1 MREKAARCARTCL
14 KPELG
19 AGFLAQS
26 STNFGQE
33 TDMTG
38 GLAAIRGCAMV
49 TIRRIAMAAAACAVA
64 SLTALAD
71 DQKPPQAQPVYT
83 PRLNNIMI
91 LTQLGHFKLWY
102 AGAVQNWPLANYE
115 LEQIRASISIA
126 KTLYP
131 DSEKSN
137 MDTMRP
143 AAEDL
148 DKAINAK
155 DAASFTRAYSKLTA
169 ACNACHEATGFGF
182 IKIRVPRLSPI
193 ETSPFS
199 DESFN
204 GK

>member
-1 MREKAARCARTCL
+1 L

-19 AGFLAQS
+19 ASFPWDPLS
-26 STNFGQE
+26 STNFGQQ
-33 TDMTG
+33 TDMTAE
-38 GLAAIRGCAMV
+38 LAAIRGCAMV
-49 TIRRIAMAAAACAVA
+49 LLRHIAIAAVACAAAC
-64 SLTALAD
+64 LTALAD
-71 DQKPPQAQPVYT
+71 DQKSPPGQQVYT

-115 LEQIRASISIA
+115 LEQIRASIRLA
-126 KTLYP
+126 KTLFP
-131 DSEKSN
+131 DSDKSN

-155 DAASFTRAYSKLTA
+155 DAASFTRAYNKLTV

-182 IKIRVPRLSPI
+182 IKIREPRLSPI

-199 DESFN
+199 DESFS

>member
-1 MREKAARCARTCL
+1 M
-14 KPELG
+14 
-19 AGFLAQS
+19 AG
-26 STNFGQE
+26 
-33 TDMTG
+33 DP
-38 GLAAIRGCAMV
+38 AAIRGYAMV
-49 TIRRIAMAAAACAVA
+49 LLRHIAIAAVACAAA

-71 DQKPPQAQPVYT
+71 DQKPSPGRQVYT
-83 PRLNNIMI
+83 PRLNSIMM

-115 LEQIRASISIA
+115 LEQIRASIRLA
-126 KTLYP
+126 KTLFP
-131 DSEKSN
+131 DSDKSN

-155 DAASFTRAYSKLTA
+155 DAASFTRAYNKLTV

-182 IKIRVPRLSPI
+182 IKIREPRLSPI

-199 DESFN
+199 DESFS

>member
-1 MREKAARCARTCL
+1 MVRLRRFAIVATCL
-14 KPELG
+14 
-19 AGFLAQS
+19 A
-26 STNFGQE
+26 T
-33 TDMTG
+33 
-38 GLAAIRGCAMV
+38 
-49 TIRRIAMAAAACAVA
+49 
-64 SLTALAD
+64 SLPVLAD
-71 DQKPPQAQPVYT
+71 DQKPPPAQPVYT

-115 LEQIRASISIA
+115 LEQIRASIRLA
-126 KTLYP
+126 KTLFP
-131 DSEKSN
+131 DSDKSN

-148 DKAINAK
+148 DEAIKAK
-155 DAASFTRAYSKLTA
+155 DAASFTRAYSKLTT
-169 ACNACHEATGFGF
+169 ACNNCHEATSFGF

-199 DESFN
+199 DESFT